1 LLAIALMLIFAASDL
16 DIYSLSSR
24 ERAYGCRFRTG
35 NTITGFPGQQ
45 IAQPVPRIHDRL
57 T

>member
-1 LLAIALMLIFAASDL
+1 MSLMLIFAASDL